1 MGRKDDIKDY
11 LRGNR
16 KGRTANRLERDALSD
31 PFLFEALEGLTSTPG
46 DPIDGLIRLERQLDE
61 RARSSRKKNRGW
73 LYIAASILV
82 VAMCGTLWYVQTG
95 KEVVEPQMALLRA
108 PMEMVEDSSRELQS
122 YSGTT
127 VNFDSTRDSLVKD
140 SSVNTVV
147 KQKLRTLTLSEES
160 AGKVMETMESTE
172 EMETVTVE
180 QDTALTLA
188 KAKVMQNVVEGVVT
202 DERGNPLPGVTVSLT
217 GTSLGVATDAQG
229 FFRLSMPEKKAHLM
243 FRFVG
248 MKTQGV
254 SVVAGEKIQVK
265 MNEDAKGLEEVVV
278 TGYQTVTKREMVGA
292 VATIQIDTNAVASF
306 ASLDD
311 VIHFN
316 RYAEQA
322 LQYPKE
328 DLEKDNE
335 GVIYVSFELNKKNT
349 PSRIRIKDGFSKE
362 SNKELIRLLSNG
374 PKWENSRIGVR
385 IYATVR
391 FTIGKDG
398 AKNKAVLTIEKQ
410 KK

>member
-16 KGRTANRLERDALSD
+16 KGRAANRLEREALSD
-31 PFLFEALEGLTSTPG
+31 PFLFEALEGLTTTPG
-46 DPIDGLIRLERQLDE
+46 DPIDGLIRLERHLDE

-82 VAMCGTLWYVQTG
+82 VAMCGTLWYMQTG
-95 KEVVEPQMALLRA
+95 KETVEPQMALLRA
-108 PMEMVEDSSRELQS
+108 PMQMAEDSSRELRS
-122 YSGTT
+122 SGTAG
-127 VNFDSTRDSLVKD
+127 NLDSTSGSLVKD
-140 SSVNTVV
+140 SSVDAVA
-147 KQKLRTLTLSEES
+147 KQQFKNRSISEVS
-160 AGKVMETMESTE
+160 AGKVMEMMENTE
-172 EMETVTVE
+172 EIGTVTVE
-180 QDTALTLA
+180 QDTALALT

-202 DERGNPLPGVTVSLT
+202 DERGNPLPGVTVLVT
-217 GTSLGVATDAQG
+217 GTNLGVVTDAQG
-229 FFRLSMPEKKAHLM
+229 LFRLSVPEKKAHLM
-243 FRFVG
+243 FQFVG

-278 TGYQTVTKREMVGA
+278 TGYQKVAKREMLGS
-292 VATIQIDTNAVASF
+292 VATIQIDTNAI

-311 VIHFN
+311 VTHFN
-316 RYAEQA
+316 RYMERA

-374 PKWENSRIGVR
+374 PKWDNSRIGVR
-385 IYATVR
+385 IHAIVR

-398 AKNKAVLTIEKQ
+398 ARNKAVLTIEKQ

>member
-95 KEVVEPQMALLRA
+95 KEVVEPQMAFLRA
-108 PMEMVEDSSRELQS
+108 PMQMVEDSSRELQS

-127 VNFDSTRDSLVKD
+127 VNLDSTSDSLVKD
-140 SSVNTVV
+140 SSVNAVV
-147 KQKLRTLTLSEES
+147 KQKLRTLTLSEAS

-217 GTSLGVATDAQG
+217 GTNLGVATDAQG
-229 FFRLSMPEKKAHLM
+229 LFRLSVPEKKAHLM
-243 FRFVG
+243 FQFVG

-278 TGYQTVTKREMVGA
+278 TGYQTVTKREMVGS
-292 VATIQIDTNAVASF
+292 VATIQIDTNAI

-311 VIHFN
+311 VTHFN
-316 RYAEQA
+316 RYMERA

>member
-16 KGRTANRLERDALSD
+16 KGRAANRLEREALSD
-31 PFLFEALEGLTSTPG
+31 PFLFEALEGLTTTPG

-82 VAMCGTLWYVQTG
+82 LAMCGTLWYMQTG
-95 KEVVEPQMALLRA
+95 REVVEPQMALLRA
-108 PMEMVEDSSRELQS
+108 PMQMAEDSSRELRS
-122 YSGTT
+122 SGTAG
-127 VNFDSTRDSLVKD
+127 NLDSTSGSLVKD
-140 SSVNTVV
+140 SSVDAVA
-147 KQKLRTLTLSEES
+147 KQQFKNRSISEVS
-160 AGKVMETMESTE
+160 AGKVMEMMENTE
-172 EMETVTVE
+172 EIGTVTVE
-180 QDTALTLA
+180 QDTALALT

-202 DERGNPLPGVTVSLT
+202 DERGNPLPGVTVLVT
-217 GTSLGVATDAQG
+217 GTNLGVATDAQG
-229 FFRLSMPEKKAHLM
+229 LFRLSVPEKKAHLM
-243 FRFVG
+243 FQFVG

-265 MNEDAKGLEEVVV
+265 MSEDAKGLEEVVV
-278 TGYQTVTKREMVGA
+278 TGYQTVTKREMVGS
-292 VATIQIDTNAVASF
+292 VATIQIDTNVV

-311 VIHFN
+311 VTHFN

>member
-31 PFLFEALEGLTSTPG
+31 PFLFEALEGLTTTPG
-46 DPIDGLIRLERQLDE
+46 DPIDGLIRLERNLDE
-61 RARSSRKKNRGW
+61 RARSSRKKKRGW
-73 LYIAASILV
+73 LYVAASILV

-108 PMEMVEDSSRELQS
+108 PMQMVEDSSRESQS

-127 VNFDSTRDSLVKD
+127 VNLDSTSDSLVKD
-140 SSVNTVV
+140 SSVNAVV
-147 KQKLRTLTLSEES
+147 KQKLRTLTLSEAS

-217 GTSLGVATDAQG
+217 GTSLGVATNAQG
-229 FFRLSMPEKKAHLM
+229 FFRLSVPEKKAHLM

-278 TGYQTVTKREMVGA
+278 TGYQTVTKREMVGS
-292 VATIQIDTNAVASF
+292 VATIQIDTNAI

-311 VIHFN
+311 VTHFN
-316 RYAEQA
+316 RYMERA

>member
-31 PFLFEALEGLTSTPG
+31 PFLFEALEGLTTTPG

-82 VAMCGTLWYVQTG
+82 VAMCGTLWYMQTG

-108 PMEMVEDSSRELQS
+108 PMQMAEDSGRELRS
-122 YSGTT
+122 SGIAG
-127 VNFDSTRDSLVKD
+127 NLDSTSGSLVKD
-140 SSVNTVV
+140 SSVDAVA
-147 KQKLRTLTLSEES
+147 KQQFKNRSISEVS
-160 AGKVMETMESTE
+160 AGKVMETMENTE
-172 EMETVTVE
+172 EIGTVTVE
-180 QDTALTLA
+180 QDTALALT
-188 KAKVMQNVVEGVVT
+188 KAKVMQYMVEGVVT
-202 DERGNPLPGVTVSLT
+202 DERGNPLPGVTVLVT
-217 GTSLGVATDAQG
+217 GTNLGVATDAQG
-229 FFRLSMPEKKAHLM
+229 FFRLSVPEKKAHLM

-311 VIHFN
+311 VMHFN
-316 RYAEQA
+316 RYMERA